1 MSNRVV
7 RALTIGF
14 TLVAFAGC
22 DAEGEENLVEVR
34 SAPDMGMV
42 DGSWIVVFKDGTH
55 ASARAREIATQQ
67 QIAVG
72 HTYEHALKGF
82 SFRGS
87 EQAAARI
94 AALPDVDYVEP
105 DQIATIVGKPGGV
118 GGGGGGGQ
126 VVPWGIARVNGGVG
140 DCSGKTAWV
149 IDSGIDLDHGDLN
162 VDVGRSANFVSGGKD
177 SPNDGNGHGTHV
189 AGTIGAIDNNQ
200 DVVGVCPGAKVVAVR
215 VLNNSGSGSY
225 SGVIAGIDYVAANG
239 SNGDVANMSL
249 GGPVSTALD
258 DAVKAAAATGVKFA
272 LAAGNESDHANN
284 HSPARANGNNIY
296 TVSAYDI
303 NDTWAYF
310 SNYGM
315 PPVDVGGPGYNIL
328 STKNGGGTTTMSG
341 TSMASPHVAGMLLA
355 GGMGS
360 DGFVIG
366 APNGE
371 KHPIGAL

>member
-72 HTYEHALKGF
+72 HTYEHALQGF

-118 GGGGGGGQ
+118 GGGGGGGGGQ
-126 VVPWGIARVNGGVG
+126 VVPWGVARVNGGV
-140 DCSGKTAWV
+140 DCTGKTAWV
-149 IDSGIDLDHGDLN
+149 IDSGVDLDHPDLI
-162 VDVGRSANFVSGGKD
+162 VDADRSVAYISGGKNTPD
-177 SPNDGNGHGTHV
+177 DGNGHGTHV
-189 AGTIGAIDNNQ
+189 AGTIAAVDNSTG
-200 DVVGVCPGAKVVAVR
+200 VIGVCAGATVVAVR
-215 VLNNSGSGSY
+215 VLGNSGSGSY
-225 SGVIAGIDYVAANG
+225 SDVIAGVDYVAANG
-239 SNGDVANMSL
+239 NNGDVANMSL

-315 PPVDVGGPGYNIL
+315 
-328 STKNGGGTTTMSG
+328 
-341 TSMASPHVAGMLLA
+341 
-355 GGMGS
+355 
-360 DGFVIG
+360 
-366 APNGE
+366 
-371 KHPIGAL
+371 